1 VGPDGSLGVCR
12 ALDDRLLI
20 TGPPASGK
28 SRAALDRFLSIP
40 QSVLL
45 TPTATMAEHIRNEL
59 ARAGVAVRPS
69 RIVTLAQWLDAW
81 TPFAAAP
88 APGVHLLIEEALERL
103 RPPRFSGVAEFRGFR
118 RALAELF
125 EEAPAGT
132 LSGELLALFREV
144 EGGLAARGMALRSVR
159 LREARPVPPPHVVLD
174 GFFSF
179 SAAELALIET
189 LAASAALTITLPEW
203 VGAAPARQRLL
214 ATGFAEQKLGGIR
227 RKARTEIFSALT
239 LEHETEEIARRILN
253 EASRGRPFRE
263 MGIILRSRE
272 PYGPALQTT
281 LARFGVPA
289 RFHFADP
296 LGAHPVVQYL
306 SGIVDAMLGGWDH
319 AALIALLRMPVSGI
333 GATPA
338 GDRLD
343 FAVRERLPGAGLP
356 LRGVDNVPPLLD
368 RFSQLDV
375 WRRERLSPQ
384 DWAARLKTLR
394 TLLPSPVIT
403 DAVSREQAHIWRST
417 AAALRA
423 FDDVL
428 DQTAA
433 ALSAASPLPLTQFWR
448 QASVAFSLELLRVP
462 DRRRNVVHVL
472 DIFEARQWELPI
484 VFVCGLE
491 ERYFP
496 QYHGEDPLL
505 NDAARRRAGLPTS
518 ADRQS
523 EERFLFEL
531 AATRATEQ
539 TILSYAR
546 FNDKGEETL
555 PSFFL
560 PDIDAP
566 LCQTRVR
573 PKPLCQ
579 PAIAQPVVVQDR
591 ALIERLS
598 QMHQTLSATSIE
610 SFLQCPFRFFAAK
623 TLRLRPRPPAPHDRI
638 DVLVQG
644 IILHEALA
652 EFARTPL
659 LGAAVFDPVFEEWRR
674 RACIPPGY
682 RTEAV
687 RLQLLRHFEAFV
699 ADPRPWLNW
708 SRRVEEKF
716 SFALNPLLTIT
727 GRIDRLDISSANQA
741 LVIDYKYSTGENIR
755 ERIEDPVQG
764 GLYLLAAERQF
775 GLAPAGM
782 LYCGLRNEVTW
793 DGWHVPLAGLE
804 SIGESTTPARLRE
817 LMDEAARR
825 AVDVHEA
832 ITSGRIA
839 VQPADRDKCNWCDFR
854 DICRVET
861 AALTLEARQSWSA

>member
-1 VGPDGSLGVCR
+1 MGPDLKP
-12 ALDDRLLI
+12 LDERLLI

-59 ARAGVAVRPS
+59 AREGVAVRPN

-88 APGVHLLIEEALERL
+88 APVVHLLIEEALERL

-125 EEAPAGT
+125 EEAPADA
-132 LSGELLALFREV
+132 LSGDLLALFRDV
-144 EGGLAARGMALRSVR
+144 EAGLAARGMAPRNAR

-189 LAASAALTITLPEW
+189 LAASAALSITLPEW

-214 ATGFAEQKLGGIR
+214 AMGFAEQELSGIR
-227 RKARTEIFSALT
+227 RKARSETFSALT

-253 EASRGRPFRE
+253 EASRSRPFRE
-263 MGIILRSRE
+263 MGIILRTRE
-272 PYGPALQTT
+272 PYAPTLETT

-289 RFHFADP
+289 RFYFADP
-296 LGAHPVVQYL
+296 LGAHAAVQYL

-319 AALIALLRMPVSGI
+319 AALLTLMRMPVSGI

-343 FAVRERLPGAGLP
+343 FAVREKLPGAGLP
-356 LRGVDNVPPLLD
+356 LSGIDDVPPLLG
-368 RFSQLDV
+368 RFSHLAV

-384 DWAARLKTLR
+384 DWAERLKTLR
-394 TLLPSPVIT
+394 TLLPSPMIT
-403 DAVSREQAHIWRST
+403 DAVSREQVHTWRST
-417 AAALRA
+417 AAALGA
-423 FDDVL
+423 FDEVL

-433 ALSAASPLPLTQFWR
+433 AFSAPDLLPLTEFWR
-448 QASVAFSLELLRVP
+448 QTNTALSLELLRVP
-462 DRRRNVVHVL
+462 DHRRNVVHVL
-472 DIFEARQWELPI
+472 DVFEARQWELPI

-491 ERYFP
+491 ERHFP

-539 TILSYAR
+539 TVLSFAR
-546 FNDKGEETL
+546 FNEKGEETL

-560 PDIDAP
+560 PAIDAP

-573 PKPLCQ
+573 PKPLYR
-579 PAIAQPVVVQDR
+579 PTTAQPVTVQDR
-591 ALIERLS
+591 VLIERLS

-623 TLRLRPRPPAPHDRI
+623 TLRLRPRPLAPRDRL

-644 IILHEALA
+644 SILHEALA

-682 RTEAV
+682 RSEAV

-708 SRRVEEKF
+708 SRRIEEKF
-716 SFALNPLLTIT
+716 CFALNPLLTIT

-741 LVIDYKYSTGENIR
+741 LVIDYKYSAGNKIR
-755 ERIEDPVQG
+755 ERIEENGAGNLVQG

-793 DGWHVPLAGLE
+793 GGWHLPLTGLE
-804 SIGESTTPARLRE
+804 SIGESTTPARLSE
-817 LMDEAARR
+817 LMDDAAAK
-825 AVDVHEA
+825 AVEVHEA

-839 VQPADRDKCNWCDFR
+839 VYPADREKCNWCDFR

-861 AALTLEARQSWSA
+861 GAMTLEARQSWSA